1 MDCPTISGLTLDFF
15 RTVNEQGSASGKKNH
30 I

>member
-1 MDCPTISGLTLDFF
+1 MDCPTISGLTLEFV
-15 RTVNEQGSASGKKNH
+15 RTGNEQSSASGKKNH